1 MGKGTMF
8 INIAFQTSDQ
18 QGLLIVMSLRIR
30 CVQVFE
36 FGMDLFAITFQSVI
50 VLLGIGVFGFLIV
63 QRKVVAED
71 ALGALS
77 SLALDL
83 ALPCLVFV
91 NIVSS
96 FSPQETPDWWVLP
109 FWWIVFTALAAVLT
123 GFLMFFSQKGTRR
136 EFAMSLFL
144 HNGLFFPLAILTG
157 MFGAS
162 SPYLVSLFLFMIFY
176 PAFLFNIYP
185 FFFGKNER
193 KINFRRIFNVVFI
206 STLLAVVI
214 RLADVQPY
222 IPAEVISILTMLGAM
237 TVPLLMLVIGGS
249 LSLTFQRKGKIYSA
263 EIAKFVIMKNIMFPL
278 VFLGVLLIIRP
289 SYPIALLL
297 MLQSA
302 VPPVTALPIF
312 IKRVGGNE
320 SIVNQ
325 FLLGSFIFSLVT
337 IPVMMSLF
345 TLFFSP

>member
-1 MGKGTMF
+1 
-8 INIAFQTSDQ
+8 
-18 QGLLIVMSLRIR
+18 MSLRNR
-30 CVQVFE
+30 CLLGFE
-36 FGMDLFAITFQSVI
+36 FRMDLFAITFQSVI

-91 NIVSS
+91 NIASS

-109 FWWIVFTALAAVLT
+109 LWWMVFTVIAAVLT
-123 GFLMFFSQKGTRR
+123 GLFMFFSQKGTRR

-193 KINFRRIFNVVFI
+193 KLNLKRIFNVVFVA
-206 STLLAVVI
+206 TLVALGI
-214 RLADVQPY
+214 RLADVETY
-222 IPAEVISILTMLGAM
+222 IPAEVMSILSMLGAM

-249 LSLTFQRKGKIYSA
+249 LSLTFQRKGTIYSG

-312 IKRVGGNE
+312 TKRVGGNE

-325 FLLGSFIFSLVT
+325 FLLGSFICSLVT

>member
-1 MGKGTMF
+1 
-8 INIAFQTSDQ
+8 
-18 QGLLIVMSLRIR
+18 
-30 CVQVFE
+30 
-36 FGMDLFAITFQSVI
+36 MDLFAITFQSVI

-109 FWWIVFTALAAVLT
+109 LWWMVFTVIAAVLT
-123 GFLMFFSQKGTRR
+123 GLFMFFSQKGTRR

-162 SPYLVSLFLFMIFY
+162 SSYLVSLFLFMIFY

-193 KINFRRIFNVVFI
+193 KLNLKRIFNVVFVA
-206 STLLAVVI
+206 TLVALGI
-214 RLADVQPY
+214 RLTDVEPY
-222 IPAEVISILTMLGAM
+222 IPAEVMSILSMLGAM

-249 LSLTFQRKGKIYSA
+249 LSLTFQRKGKIYSG
-263 EIAKFVIMKNIMFPL
+263 EIVKFVVMKNILFPL
-278 VFLGVLLIIRP
+278 VFLGILWVIRP
-289 SYPIALLL
+289 SYEIALLL

-312 IKRVGGNE
+312 TKRVGGNE

-325 FLLGSFIFSLVT
+325 FLLGSFICSLVT
-337 IPVMMSLF
+337 IPVMISLF
-345 TLFFSP
+345 ALFFSP

>member
-1 MGKGTMF
+1 
-8 INIAFQTSDQ
+8 
-18 QGLLIVMSLRIR
+18 
-30 CVQVFE
+30 
-36 FGMDLFAITFQSVI
+36 MDLVAITFQSVI
-50 VLLGIGVFGFLIV
+50 LLLGIGVVGFLIV
-63 QRKVVAED
+63 QRKVVAEN

-77 SLALDL
+77 NLALDL

-91 NIVSS
+91 NIVSN
-96 FSPQETPDWWVLP
+96 FSPQEIPDWWVLP
-109 FWWIVFTALAAVLT
+109 LWWVVFTGLAALLT
-123 GFLMFFSQKGTRR
+123 GVCMFASKKTTRR

-185 FFFGKNER
+185 YFYGKNEK
-193 KINFRRIFNVVFI
+193 KINWRRIFNIVF
-206 STLLAVVI
+206 LATILALAI
-214 RLADVQPY
+214 RFADVQSYVPDV
-222 IPAEVISILTMLGAM
+222 ALTILTMLGAM

-249 LSLTFQRKGKIYSA
+249 LSLDFQRKGKLFST
-263 EIAKFVIMKNIMFPL
+263 EIAKFVLIKNLLFPL
-278 VFLGVLLIIRP
+278 VMLGVLVVIRP
-289 SYPIALLL
+289 SYQIGLLL

-312 IKRVGGNE
+312 TKRVGGNE

-325 FLLGSFIFSLVT
+325 FLVASFIGSLVS
-337 IPVMMSLF
+337 IPLVISLF
-345 TLFFSP
+345 TQFFPSA

>member
-1 MGKGTMF
+1 
-8 INIAFQTSDQ
+8 
-18 QGLLIVMSLRIR
+18 
-30 CVQVFE
+30 
-36 FGMDLFAITFQSVI
+36 MDLVAITFQSVI
-50 VLLGIGVFGFLIV
+50 LLLGIGVFGFLIV
-63 QRKVVAED
+63 QRKIVAEN

-77 SLALDL
+77 NLALDL

-96 FSPQETPDWWVLP
+96 FSPQEIPDWWVLP
-109 FWWIVFTALAAVLT
+109 LWWVVFTGLAALLT
-123 GFLMFFSQKGTRR
+123 GLFMFVSKKTTRR

-162 SPYLVSLFLFMIFY
+162 SPYIVSLFLFMIFY

-193 KINFRRIFNVVFI
+193 KINWRRIFNIVFI
-206 STLLAVVI
+206 STILALVI
-214 RLADVQPY
+214 RFADVQSYVPS
-222 IPAEVISILTMLGAM
+222 IVLTILTMLGAM

-249 LSLTFQRKGKIYSA
+249 LSLDFQRKGKIYSG
-263 EIAKFVIMKNIMFPL
+263 EIAKFVLIKNLLFPL
-278 VFLGVLLIIRP
+278 IFLGVLLIIRP
-289 SYPIALLL
+289 SYQIALLL
-297 MLQSA
+297 ILQSA

-312 IKRVGGNE
+312 TKRVGGNE

-325 FLLGSFIFSLVT
+325 FLLASFIGSLVS
-337 IPVMMSLF
+337 IPLVISLF
-345 TLFFSP
+345 TMFFPGG

>member
-1 MGKGTMF
+1 
-8 INIAFQTSDQ
+8 
-18 QGLLIVMSLRIR
+18 
-30 CVQVFE
+30 
-36 FGMDLFAITFQSVI
+36 MDLVSITFQSVLL
-50 VLLGIGVFGFLIV
+50 LLGIGVFGFLIV
-63 QRKVVAED
+63 QRKVVAEN

-77 SLALDL
+77 NLALDL

-96 FSPQETPDWWVLP
+96 FSPQEIPDWWVLP
-109 FWWIVFTALAAVLT
+109 LWWVVFTGLAALLT
-123 GFLMFFSQKGTRR
+123 GMFMFVSKKTTRR

-162 SPYLVSLFLFMIFY
+162 SPYIVSLFLFMIFY

-193 KINFRRIFNVVFI
+193 KINWRRIFNIVFI
-206 STLLAVVI
+206 STILALVI
-214 RLADVQPY
+214 RFADIQTYVPS
-222 IPAEVISILTMLGAM
+222 IVLTILTMLGAM

-249 LSLTFQRKGKIYSA
+249 LSLDFQRKGKIYSG
-263 EIAKFVIMKNIMFPL
+263 EIAKFVLIKNLLFPL
-278 VFLGVLLIIRP
+278 IFLGVLLIIRP
-289 SYPIALLL
+289 SYQIALLL
-297 MLQSA
+297 ILQSA

-312 IKRVGGNE
+312 TKRVGGNE

-325 FLLGSFIFSLVT
+325 FLLASFIGSLVS
-337 IPVMMSLF
+337 IPLIISLF
-345 TLFFSP
+345 TMFFPGS

>member
-1 MGKGTMF
+1 
-8 INIAFQTSDQ
+8 
-18 QGLLIVMSLRIR
+18 
-30 CVQVFE
+30 
-36 FGMDLFAITFQSVI
+36 MDLVAITFQSVI
-50 VLLGIGVFGFLIV
+50 ILLGIGVFGFLIV
-63 QRKVVAED
+63 QRKVVAEN

-77 SLALDL
+77 NLALDL

-96 FSPQETPDWWVLP
+96 FSPQEIPDWWVLP
-109 FWWIVFTALAAVLT
+109 LWWVVFTGLAALLT
-123 GFLMFFSQKGTRR
+123 GVFMFASKKTMRR

-185 FFFGKNER
+185 YFFGKSEK
-193 KINFRRIFNVVFI
+193 KINWRRIFNIVFV
-206 STLLAVVI
+206 STILALVI
-214 RLADVQPY
+214 RFADVQSYVPD
-222 IPAEVISILTMLGAM
+222 VVLTILTMLGAM

-249 LSLTFQRKGKIYSA
+249 LSLDFQRKGKIYSK
-263 EIAKFVIMKNIMFPL
+263 EIAKFVLIKNLLFPL
-278 VFLGVLLIIRP
+278 IMLGVLLIIRP
-289 SYPIALLL
+289 SYQIGLLL
-297 MLQSA
+297 ILQSA

-312 IKRVGGNE
+312 TKRVGGNE

-325 FLLGSFIFSLVT
+325 FLVASFISSLVS
-337 IPVMMSLF
+337 IPLVISLF
-345 TLFFSP
+345 TQFFPPG